1 MCLYVCVYVSFMC
14 VCMCVCMCAY
24 VPICVF
30 VCVSMAVECVHV
42 CLLTCL
48 LTCRPMCFWLRQ
60 KKCLL
65 RASSCNS
72 LLSSIHTLFVN
83 ILWCVRLYIK
93 RKYYYYY
100 SKLLFY
106 PAKTTT
112 AQFTFFNC
120 NFHFTTAENWHN
132 CPLKY
137 ALVKCNLMTEIK
149 NLI

>member
-1 MCLYVCVYVSFMC
+1 MCAYVFVC
-14 VCMCVCMCAY
+14 VCMCVCMFVCMCAY
-24 VPICVF
+24 VSVCVF

-93 RKYYYYY
+93 RKYYYCY

-112 AQFTFFNC
+112 AQLHNLPFSTAISILQLQKIG
-120 NFHFTTAENWHN
+120 TTAH
-132 CPLKY
+132 
-137 ALVKCNLMTEIK
+137 
-149 NLI
+149 